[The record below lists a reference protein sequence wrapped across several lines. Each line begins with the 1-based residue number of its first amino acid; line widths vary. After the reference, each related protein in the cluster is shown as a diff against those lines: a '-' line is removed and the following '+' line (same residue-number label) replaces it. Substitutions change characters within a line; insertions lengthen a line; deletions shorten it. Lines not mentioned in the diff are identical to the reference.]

1 MAAQRSSASDALST
15 ALRLLTVR
23 DRSESELLRRLR
35 EKKFPDDE
43 IAAALERCRDFGYLD
58 DRHFALNRARMLLR
72 EGRAVGSRLGW
83 ELRRGGVADELIDLA
98 MTAATAEYPPLDVLR
113 ELLERRYP
121 HYDHHLADDRKRRR
135 VIQFFQRRG
144 FALGDILS
152 VLQKG

>member
-1 MAAQRSSASDALST
+1 MATQRSSASDALSS

-58 DRHFALNRARMLLR
+58 DRRFALNRARMLMR

-98 MTAATAEYPPLDVLR
+98 MTAAAAEYPPLDVLR

-121 HYDHHLADDRKRRR
+121 HYDHRHADDRERRR
-135 VIQFFQRRG
+135 VIQFLQRRG